1 MTWNIIS
8 LIYPILFLLI
18 AGCCYKKEGKH
29 MQSFYIR
36 MTYHDLA
43 RRFYVLMVMLVLIV
57 FLYIHSRSTGNVME
71 TFIPLLLTVLL
82 IRHRLSE
89 EIFYL
94 LKKRRLMIAFTS
106 LTLLAAI
113 TPGMFATSVTCSI
126 YLMASI
132 FYPSRKVRDM
142 VEGPQALPLLTQGR
156 LEIIQSYY

>member
-8 LIYPILFLLI
+8 LIYPILILLI
-18 AGCCYKKEGKH
+18 AGCCYKKEGKR

-36 MTYHDLA
+36 MTYQDLA
-43 RRFYVLMVMLVLIV
+43 RRFYVLMVMLVLIA
-57 FLYIHSRSTGNVME
+57 FLYIHSRSTVNVVE
-71 TFIPLLLTVLL
+71 TFIPFLLTALL
-82 IRHRLSE
+82 IRHKLSE

-94 LKKRRLMIAFTS
+94 LKRRRMMIAFT
-106 LTLLAAI
+106 LVTLLAAF
-113 TPGMFATSVTCSI
+113 TSGMFATAVTCAI

-142 VEGPQALPLLTQGR
+142 VTGPQALPLLAQGR